1 MLFQTSESTNNTKE
15 SGKNSGYRRGDISA
29 PVIYMKITFWSEKSD
44 YFFMNGL
51 RELTNKSVN
60 YTINPIV

>member
-29 PVIYMKITFWSEKSD
+29 PVFYMKIIRIISLQVIAILKILPNQLKYMILMEIK
-44 YFFMNGL
+44 L
-51 RELTNKSVN
+51 KR
-60 YTINPIV
+60 